1 MSAIDFSLVEIV
13 FDQFLQRRNC
23 FCRTNSVGANFQNGT
38 LPDFGSH
45 NLNDAFAIQP
55 NAVSVHLYLDRAGKG
70 FGKTGENHGR
80 AGMQSGPVHDFDF
93 CLPLHRHAIRLPYSR
108 ILLVAHEGNFSTD
121 LAEGKPGL
129 AYLRKQSA
137 GGTSEETLR
146 ASLEA
151 ALHAASLIEA
161 EPGLEGRVR
170 FLKDKLVVISNDRL
184 LAPNNAATFEEVK
197 PTLVKVF
204 GAKADLTHASAG
216 TKDRLTILVSGTQV

>member
-1 MSAIDFSLVEIV
+1 MEFSRLGIKLFAADSSAVRVKDFVQIFHSW
-13 FDQFLQRRNC
+13 
-23 FCRTNSVGANFQNGT
+23 
-38 LPDFGSH
+38 
-45 NLNDAFAIQP
+45 IQKQC
-55 NAVSVHLYLDRAGKG
+55 V
-70 FGKTGENHGR
+70 ENH
-80 AGMQSGPVHDFDF
+80 QLIDVHD
-93 CLPLHRHAIRLPYSR
+93 YSHIHHGPG

-129 AYLRKQSA
+129 AYFLKQLA

-146 ASLEA
+146 ASLKA

-161 EPGLEGRVR
+161 EPSLEGRVR

-204 GAKADLTHASAG
+204 GAKAGFTHASAG